1 MAELSALL
9 LTFLKA
15 IGKYRWY
22 AVSIAW
28 LVAIIGWAAVYRMP
42 DDYQASARVYV
53 DTQSILK
60 PLMAGMT
67 TLPNIEQ
74 QVVFMRRT
82 LISRPNVER
91 VMRMVDLDLKS
102 RSPKDTEQLVDELTA
117 QISISGTDRDDI
129 YTIAYNSPSP
139 RLGKD
144 VVQSLLTLFVE
155 GSVGGKR
162 QDSDKAVL
170 FIDEQIKNYEQK
182 LAAGENALKQFKIR
196 NMGMMT
202 RQGGDYASK
211 LGELTE
217 LLGQARLEMMESEEA
232 RNAIRRQMAGEEPAP
247 VLGAQQDDDANPEID
262 GRIQALDKN
271 LDQLR
276 MQYTEQHPDIV
287 AGKRLIAQ
295 LQERKREDAKKR
307 VRTPGGNFSP
317 MLQQMTVALSVEE
330 ARLAGLQARVREYGN
345 RVQVLRGQG
354 AAAPEAEAELSQ
366 LNRDY
371 EINKEN
377 YAKLVER
384 REAARLSG
392 DLSNASDIMTI
403 RVIEPPKV
411 PLTPVGPNRPRLY
424 TMVLGAALLAG
435 LGGALL
441 LSQIRPTFVSQ
452 RALRAM
458 TTLPILGAISMN
470 WTPVQRLKRRR
481 RLYGFGAAVALF
493 FGSYGAV
500 MAAALHAA
508 RG

>member
-1 MAELSALL
+1 MAELTALL

-22 AVSIAW
+22 AVTIAW
-28 LVAIIGWAAVYRMP
+28 LVGIVGALVVHRMP

-82 LISRPNVER
+82 LISRPNVEKI
-91 VMRMVDLDLKS
+91 MRMVDLDLKS
-102 RSPKDTEQLVDELTA
+102 RSARDSEQLIDELTA

-144 VVQSLLTLFVE
+144 IVQSLLTLFVE

-170 FIDEQIKNYEQK
+170 FIEDQIKNYEQK
-182 LAAGENALKQFKIR
+182 LAEGENALKQFKLR

-202 RQGGDYASK
+202 RQGGDFASK
-211 LGELTE
+211 LVELTE
-217 LLGQARLEMMESEEA
+217 LHNQARLDMTESEQA
-232 RNAIRRQMAGEEPAP
+232 RNAIRRQMAGEDPAP
-247 VLGAQQDDDANPEID
+247 VMGAQQDDEANPEID
-262 GRIQALDKN
+262 GRIQAVEKH

-276 MQYTEQHPDIV
+276 MQYTELHPDIV
-287 AGKRLIAQ
+287 AGKRLIEQ
-295 LQERKREDAKKR
+295 LQARRREEAKKR
-307 VRTPGGNFSP
+307 VRAPGGAFTP
-317 MLQQMTVALSVEE
+317 MLQQMNVALSVEE
-330 ARLAGLQARVREYGN
+330 ARLASLTARVREYGS
-345 RVQVLRGQG
+345 RLQTLHAQG

-371 EINKEN
+371 QINREN

-424 TMVLGAALLAG
+424 TIVLGAALLAG
-435 LGGALL
+435 LGGSLL

-470 WTPVQRLKRRR
+470 WTPAQRLKRRR
-481 RLYGFGAAVALF
+481 RLYAFGAAVALF
-493 FGSYGAV
+493 FGGYGAV
-500 MAAALHAA
+500 MASALYAAH
-508 RG
+508 G

>member
-9 LTFLKA
+9 LTLLKA
-15 IGKYRWY
+15 VGKYRWY
-22 AVSIAW
+22 AVSVAW
-28 LVAIIGWAAVYRMP
+28 AVALVGSLLVYRLP

-102 RSPKDTEQLVDELTA
+102 RSAKDTEQLVDELTT

-129 YTIAYNSPSP
+129 YTIYYNNPNP
-139 RLGKD
+139 KLGKE

-155 GSVGGKR
+155 GSIGGKR
-162 QDSDKAVL
+162 QDSDKAVS
-170 FIDEQIKNYEQK
+170 FIDDQIKSYEQK
-182 LAAGENALKQFKIR
+182 LATGESALKDFKIR
-196 NMGMMT
+196 NMGLMT

-217 LLGQARLEMMESEEA
+217 LLNQAKLEMLESEQA
-232 RNAIRRQMAGEEPAP
+232 RNAIRRQLTGEEPAP
-247 VLGAQQDDDANPEID
+247 VLGAEQDIDANPELD
-262 GRIQALDKN
+262 GRIQALEKN

-276 MQYTEQHPDIV
+276 MQYTEAHPDIV
-287 AGKRLIAQ
+287 GGKRLIAQ
-295 LQERKREDAKKR
+295 LQARKREEGKAR
-307 VRTPGGNFSP
+307 VRAPGSNFNP
-317 MLQQMTVALSVEE
+317 MLQQMNVALSVEE
-330 ARLAGLQARVREYGN
+330 AKLAGLQARVREYGN
-345 RVQVLRGQG
+345 RMQLLRAQG
-354 AAAPEAEAELSQ
+354 SAAPEVEAEMAQ

-371 EINKEN
+371 QINKEN
-377 YAKLVER
+377 YSKLVER

-392 DLSNASDIMTI
+392 DLSNASDMMTI

-411 PLTPVGPNRPRLY
+411 PLTPVGPNRARLCS
-424 TMVLGAALLAG
+424 MVFGGALLAG
-435 LGGALL
+435 LGTALA
-441 LSQIRPTFVSQ
+441 LSQLRPTFVTQ
-452 RALRAM
+452 RALRDA
-458 TTLPILGAISMN
+458 TVLPILGAVSMN
-470 WTPVQRLKRRR
+470 WTPVQRLRQRQ
-481 RLYGFGAAVALF
+481 RLVGFGLAVAAF
-493 FGSYGAV
+493 FGSYGIV
-500 MAAALHAA
+500 MAAALNAA

>member
-22 AVSIAW
+22 AVTIAW
-28 LVAIIGWAAVYRMP
+28 LVGIVGVLLVHRMP

-67 TLPNIEQ
+67 SLPNIEQ

-102 RSPKDTEQLVDELTA
+102 RSARDTEQLIDELTA

-139 RLGKD
+139 KLGKD

-170 FIDEQIKNYEQK
+170 FIEDQIKNYEKK
-182 LAAGENALKQFKIR
+182 LAEGENALKQFKLR

-217 LLGQARLEMMESEEA
+217 LHNQARLDMKESEQA
-232 RNAIRRQMAGEEPAP
+232 RNAIRRQMTGEEPAP
-247 VLGAQQDDDANPEID
+247 VMGAQQDDDANPEID
-262 GRIQALDKN
+262 GRIQAIEKN

-276 MQYTEQHPDIV
+276 MQYTELHPDIV
-287 AGKRLIAQ
+287 AGK
-295 LQERKREDAKKR
+295 
-307 VRTPGGNFSP
+307 
-317 MLQQMTVALSVEE
+317 
-330 ARLAGLQARVREYGN
+330 
-345 RVQVLRGQG
+345 
-354 AAAPEAEAELSQ
+354 
-366 LNRDY
+366 
-371 EINKEN
+371 
-377 YAKLVER
+377 
-384 REAARLSG
+384 
-392 DLSNASDIMTI
+392 
-403 RVIEPPKV
+403 
-411 PLTPVGPNRPRLY
+411 
-424 TMVLGAALLAG
+424 
-435 LGGALL
+435 
-441 LSQIRPTFVSQ
+441 QIG
-452 RALRAM
+452 RAH
-458 TTLPILGAISMN
+458 
-470 WTPVQRLKRRR
+470 V
-481 RLYGFGAAVALF
+481 
-493 FGSYGAV
+493 
-500 MAAALHAA
+500 
-508 RG
+508 